1 LSDQSARDPEVV
13 VLRRLVAKLCI
24 GLLVCGMATGLAVA
38 LTDPTAS
45 VSGRAA
51 TAGTL
56 NR

>member
-51 TAGTL
+51 TAKTL
-56 NR
+56 NQ